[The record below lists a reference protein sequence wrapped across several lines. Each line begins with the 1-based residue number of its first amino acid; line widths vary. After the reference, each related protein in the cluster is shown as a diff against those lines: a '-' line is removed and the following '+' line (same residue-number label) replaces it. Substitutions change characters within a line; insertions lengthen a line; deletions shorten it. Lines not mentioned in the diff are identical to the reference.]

1 MAEIK
6 SESVADFIPESGG
19 FCEVARRG
27 GGDRQGRDLIE
38 AGLSEPAG
46 WRVLLW
52 GLCLW
57 RRVRGARSAEA
68 RQDLDGR
75 SVIGGVDGS
84 RQIDAGNVVL
94 GSTAAMV
101 RQCRIAAVP
110 ANATLLASAI
120 GVRWRKSGVGE
131 PLMPQEVSSQNEGRS
146 GAGRGRMPSKTM
158 APPQNGQC
166 SGWRGGTASRTSSA
180 TASGRSS
187 NRRQSASLSAR

>member
-1 MAEIK
+1 MRSRDE
-6 SESVADFIPESGG
+6 E
-19 FCEVARRG
+19 
-27 GGDRQGRDLIE
+27 GGDRKPRDLIE

-110 ANATLLASAI
+110 ANATYLLVKYGSLTGQTRQAFTGISAKI
-120 GVRWRKSGVGE
+120 LANCPTLFGPTCAR
-131 PLMPQEVSSQNEGRS
+131 NT
-146 GAGRGRMPSKTM
+146 AGP
-158 APPQNGQC
+158 AL
-166 SGWRGGTASRTSSA
+166 AD
-180 TASGRSS
+180 
-187 NRRQSASLSAR
+187 L